1 MPEYLSP
8 GVYVQEV
15 NSGTRP
21 IEGVGTAMAAFVGFA
36 PDGPTNRPMLITNW
50 QQYVETF
57 GATEAGGARNPHI
70 NGAYL
75 SHAVY
80 GYFLNGGGRCYVAR
94 VTADEARSNGKGAT
108 LKASSTQLIGR
119 GGRTLPSL
127 TAAARTSQSQDIDLE
142 VAPPTADDAP
152 EGTFTLKVKS
162 GGAEE
167 VFENVTLA
175 KRGGKGGGQESVRN
189 VVETVNQQS
198 KLITLTELPGQGTL
212 AERTPNVGTFS
223 IKAPAATTTT
233 MPQVR
238 STHFI
243 GDAAERSG
251 IEGLEV
257 ADDVTMVC
265 APDLYSAFPLGPD
278 ASDAEK
284 KDALDKVKAVQL
296 AMIAHAERMG
306 DRIAII
312 DSPPNLKPQEVKR
325 WRQVDTNFDSKY
337 AAMYYPW
344 ITVDGPDGQS
354 IDVPPCGHIAGIYA
368 RSDNERGVHKAP
380 ANEVIRGALS
390 AEAQITKGEQ
400 DVLNPIGVNCIRSFV
415 GRGLRVWG
423 ARTLSS
429 DPAWR
434 YVSVRRLFNYVE
446 ESIDRGTQ
454 WIVFEPNDADLWAR
468 VRRDV
473 TAFLTGCWRDGM
485 LFGATPDEAFFVKCD
500 AENNPADVRDRGQL
514 MIDVGLA
521 PVKPAEFVVFRF
533 SQYAGGGA

>member
-8 GVYVQEV
+8 GVYIQEV
-15 NSGTRP
+15 NTGTRP
-21 IEGVGTAMAAFVGFA
+21 IEGVGTAMAAFVGLA
-36 PDGPTNRPMLITNW
+36 PAGPANQPVLITNW

-57 GATEAGGARNPHI
+57 GAVEEGGNRNPHLS
-70 NGAYL
+70 GAYL

-94 VTADEARSNGKGAT
+94 VDTAAGRENGKGGT
-108 LKASSTQLIGR
+108 LKMPSTQLLGR
-119 GGRTLPSL
+119 GGKSLPSL
-127 TAAARTSQSQDIDLE
+127 NAAARSSTSNDIDIE
-142 VAPPTADDAP
+142 VVPAAGDDAP
-152 EGTFTLKVKS
+152 EGTFTLKVRS

-167 VFENVTLA
+167 VYENVTLA
-175 KRGGKGGGQESVRN
+175 KRGGKGAGEAVKN
-189 VVETVNQQS
+189 VVETVNQTS
-198 KLITLTELPGQGTL
+198 KLIMLTELPGQGSV
-212 AERTPNVGTFS
+212 AERAPNAGTFS
-223 IKAPAATTTT
+223 IKAQPTTAMAA
-233 MPQVR
+233 PVQ
-238 STHFI
+238 SQHFI
-243 GDAAERSG
+243 GDASERSG
-251 IEGLEV
+251 IEGLEI

-265 APDLYSAFPLGPD
+265 APDLYSAFPLGPN
-278 ASDAEK
+278 ASDQEK
-284 KDALDKVKAVQL
+284 RDALDKVKAVQL
-296 AMIAHAERMG
+296 AMIAHSERMG
-306 DRIAII
+306 DRMAIL
-312 DSPPNLKPQEVKR
+312 DAPPNLKPQEVKK
-325 WRQVDTNFDSKY
+325 WRERDTNFDSKY
-337 AAMYYPW
+337 AALYYPW
-344 ITVDGPDGQS
+344 LKVDGPDGQA
-354 IDVPPCGHIAGIYA
+354 IEVPPCGHIAGIYA
-368 RSDNERGVHKAP
+368 RNDNERGVHKAP

-390 AEAQITKGEQ
+390 AQIQITKGEQ
-400 DVLNPIGVNCIRSFV
+400 DVLNPSGVNCIRSFV

-434 YVSVRRLFNYVE
+434 YINVRRLFNYVE

-485 LFGATPDEAFFVKCD
+485 LFGATPDESFFVKCD

-514 MIDVGLA
+514 VIDVGLA

>member
-15 NSGTRP
+15 NTGTRP

-36 PDGPTNRPMLITNW
+36 PSGPANRPMLITNW

-57 GATEAGGARNPHI
+57 GAVEAGGSRNPHQK
-70 NGAYL
+70 GSFL

-94 VTADEARSNGKGAT
+94 VAPGETSANGKGST
-108 LKASSTQLIGR
+108 LALPSTQLIGR
-119 GGRTLPSL
+119 GGKTLPTL
-127 TAAARTSQSQDIDLE
+127 TAAARATPSSDIDIE
-142 VAPPTADDAP
+142 VAPAAGDDAP
-152 EGTFTLKVKS
+152 EGTFTLKVRQ
-162 GGAEE
+162 GATEE

-175 KRGGKGGGQESVRN
+175 KRGGKGVGDGARN
-189 VVETVNQQS
+189 VVETVNQAS
-198 KLITLTELPGQGTL
+198 KLIMLTELPSQGSL
-212 AERTPNVGTFS
+212 LERAPSVGTFS
-223 IKAPAATTTT
+223 IKAQPTTTT
-233 MPQVR
+233 VTQVR
-238 STHFI
+238 SQHFI

-265 APDLYSAFPLGPD
+265 APDLYSAFPLGPN
-278 ASDAEK
+278 ASDQEK
-284 KDALDKVKAVQL
+284 KEALDKVKAVQL
-296 AMIAHAERMG
+296 AMIAHSERMG
-306 DRIAII
+306 DRMAIL
-312 DSPPNLKPQEVKR
+312 DAPPNLKPQEIKK
-325 WRQVDTNFDSKY
+325 WRERDSNYDSKY
-337 AAMYYPW
+337 AALYYPW
-344 ITVDGPDGQS
+344 LTVDGPDGEP
-354 IDVPPCGHIAGIYA
+354 IEVPPCGHIAGIYA

-380 ANEVIRGALS
+380 ANEVVRGALR
-390 AEAQITKGEQ
+390 AESQITKGEQ
-400 DVLNPIGVNCIRSFV
+400 DVLNPIGINCIRSFV

-434 YVSVRRLFNYVE
+434 YISVRRLFNYVE
-446 ESIDRGTQ
+446 ASIDRGTQ
-454 WIVFEPNDADLWAR
+454 WIVFEPNDSDLWAR

-473 TAFLTGCWRDGM
+473 TAFLTGAWRDGM

-500 AENNPADVRDRGQL
+500 AENNPEDVRDRGQL

-521 PVKPAEFVVFRF
+521 PVKPAEFVIFRF

>member
-8 GVYVQEV
+8 GVYIQEV
-15 NSGTRP
+15 NTGTRP
-21 IEGVGTAMAAFVGFA
+21 IEGVGTAMAAFVGLA
-36 PDGPTNRPMLITNW
+36 PSGPANKPVLITNW

-57 GATEAGGARNPHI
+57 GATEDGGARNPHMD
-70 NGAYL
+70 GAFL

-94 VTADEARSNGKGAT
+94 IDTGDGAGGAGAKLKGA
-108 LKASSTQLIGR
+108 STPLLGR
-119 GGRTLPSL
+119 GGRSAPSL
-127 TAAARTSQSQDIDLE
+127 SAAPKASASNDIE
-142 VAPPTADDAP
+142 IEIAPAGDDAP
-152 EGTFTLKVKS
+152 DGTFTLKVRS
-162 GGAEE
+162 PGAAEE
-167 VFENVTLA
+167 VYENVTLG
-175 KRGGKGGGQESVRN
+175 KKGGKGTPEGARN
-189 VVETVNQQS
+189 VVEAVAERS
-198 KLITLTELPGQGTL
+198 KLITLAEVAGQGSL
-212 AERTPNVGTFS
+212 AERTPNVGTTT
-223 IKAPAATTTT
+223 IKAQAAAPTQL
-233 MPQVR
+233 PQVR
-238 STHFI
+238 SQHFI
-243 GDAAERSG
+243 GDASERSG
-251 IEGLEV
+251 IEGLEI

-265 APDLYSAFPLGPD
+265 APDLYAAFPLGPN

-284 KDALDKVKAVQL
+284 KEALDKIKAVQL

-306 DRIAII
+306 DRMAIL
-312 DSPPNLKPQEVKR
+312 DAPPGLKPQDVKR
-325 WRQVDTNFDSKY
+325 WRERDTNYDSKY
-337 AAMYYPW
+337 AALYYPW
-344 ITVDGPDGQS
+344 LQVDGPDGKP
-354 IDVPPCGHIAGIYA
+354 IEVPPCGHIAGIYA
-368 RSDNERGVHKAP
+368 RNDNERGVHKAP

-390 AEAQITKGEQ
+390 AQVQITKGEQ
-400 DVLNPIGVNCIRSFV
+400 DVLNPTGVNCIRSFV

-434 YVSVRRLFNYVE
+434 YVNVRRLFNYVE

-485 LFGATPDEAFFVKCD
+485 LFGATPDESFFVKCD

-514 MIDVGLA
+514 VIDVGLA